1 MAKRPTVRVTVTKR
15 AYDTGAVGA
24 ATDHGVRLGP
34 ARAEALVLSV
44 NEKSQIQALDRTAPV
59 LPMTFGAAGA
69 RTITVATARRRCL
82 PHSTSPLA
90 RSSASVIDG
99 IEARNSF
106 DSSRSMPR
114 VRQTS
119 SCI

>member
-44 NEKSQIQALDRTAPV
+44 NERVRSERW
-59 LPMTFGAAGA
+59 
-69 RTITVATARRRCL
+69 TARR
-82 PHSTSPLA
+82 
-90 RSSASVIDG
+90 
-99 IEARNSF
+99 
-106 DSSRSMPR
+106 
-114 VRQTS
+114 Q
-119 SCI
+119 SCP